1 MGRQKDAIIIGAGQA
16 GPFLAARLAEAGW
29 KVALIERGNLG
40 GTCVNDGCTPTK
52 TLIAAARVAWLT
64 RRAADYGISTGPVA
78 LDMRGVKAR
87 KDKIVGNAVKG
98 LEGWLGGMDNVEL
111 VRGSAR
117 FTGPHEV
124 AVGEERL
131 SADRIFLNTGARP
144 MVPDWPGLGKVPYLT
159 NRSMM
164 DLDVLPRHLV
174 IVGGSYVGL
183 EFAQMYRRFG
193 SEVTVLQ
200 RSDRLLTRED
210 ADVAEALRAILAA
223 EGIAFILGP
232 HDFSVSGTG
241 GDIAL
246 SYVANGTPG
255 TVRGSHMLVATGRE
269 PNVENLDLDAAGIAL
284 DEDGYI
290 AVNERLETN
299 VPGVFALG
307 DVNGRG
313 AFTHTSYND
322 FEIVADNLLA
332 GTARKVTDRIPASAL
347 YTDPPLGRAGMNEA
361 EVRRS
366 GEKALM
372 ATLPMTRVQRARE
385 RGETA
390 GFLKLLVSAESEQV
404 LGAAFLGIEGDEM
417 VQTVID
423 VMAAKVRYPDVRPAM
438 HIHPTVS
445 EYLPVLL
452 KELKPLGP

>member
-1 MGRQKDAIIIGAGQA
+1 MARQKDAIIVGAGQA
-16 GPFLAARLAEAGW
+16 GPFLAARLAGAGW

-52 TLIAAARVAWLT
+52 TLIATARVAWVT
-64 RRAADYGISTGPVA
+64 RRAADYGISTGPVV
-78 LDMRGVKAR
+78 LDMKGVKAR
-87 KDKIVGNAVKG
+87 KDKVVGNAVKG
-98 LEGWLGGMDNVEL
+98 LEDWLGGMENVEII
-111 VRGSAR
+111 RGSAR
-117 FTGPHEV
+117 FTGPNEI
-124 AVGEERL
+124 AVGEQRL

-144 MVPDWPGLGKVPYLT
+144 MVPDWPGIGKVPYLT

-164 DLDVLPRHLV
+164 DLDVLPSHLV

-200 RSDRLLTRED
+200 RSERLLTRED

-223 EGIAFILGP
+223 EGIAFVFGA
-232 HDFSVSGTG
+232 HDFSLSGTG
-241 GDIAL
+241 GEIAL
-246 SYVANGTPG
+246 SYVANGRAG
-255 TVRGSHMLVATGRE
+255 TVLGSHLLVATGRE
-269 PNVENLDLDAAGIAL
+269 PNVEDLDLDAAGVAL
-284 DEDGYI
+284 DDGGYI

-332 GTARKVTDRIPASAL
+332 GTDRKLTDRIAASAL
-347 YTDPPLGRAGMNEA
+347 YTDPPLARAGMSEA
-361 EVRRS
+361 AVRKS

-372 ATLPMTRVQRARE
+372 ATLPMTRVQRATE

-390 GFLKLLVSAESEQV
+390 GFLKLLVSEQNEQV

-417 VQTVID
+417 VHAVINI
-423 VMAAKVRYPDVRPAM
+423 MAARVRYSEVRPAM